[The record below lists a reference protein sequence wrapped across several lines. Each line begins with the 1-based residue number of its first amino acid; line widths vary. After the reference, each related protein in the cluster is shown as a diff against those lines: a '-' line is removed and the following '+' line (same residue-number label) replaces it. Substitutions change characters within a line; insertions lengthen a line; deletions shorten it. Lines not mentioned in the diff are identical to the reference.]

1 MKRTLAVILAGASLV
16 VSGCG
21 TGAASPSAV
30 VAPVTAAPIAS
41 DAAPSATEPAASA
54 SPDAAADECGGGK
67 AAKITFWHTYNT
79 DGPET
84 KQFDDVVIPAFE
96 RKCPNITVEAV
107 VQPYDGLHD
116 QLVTAVA
123 GGGLPDVMRMDI
135 IWTPEFAALGALAE
149 VDGMPGF
156 DEIKSAVFPGPLAT
170 NAYQGKYYGVPL
182 DTNTQVLIYNTK
194 LVPTAPTTFDEFAA
208 AATAMKGT
216 DQWGLGL
223 GGDGGWNVFPWFWS
237 GGGSVTD
244 DAYTKATGYLDSP
257 ASIAA
262 LQWLVDLSKDGLM
275 GPSATGGKPDSWGG
289 FQSGKYGMISDGPWF
304 FPIIGTAMGSN
315 VVGTTLPT
323 GPGGSISVIGGE
335 NLVTFK
341 SSQNQDAAWAFSRFM
356 LSDEAQMDMAA
367 VGQLPVTSSAAASK
381 AVTSVAYYA
390 PFIEQLKTA
399 KPRPVTPAWVKM
411 DPILTD
417 AFDAALRGKKTA
429 AEALHE
435 AAALIDP
442 LLAQ

>member
-16 VSGCG
+16 ISACG
-21 TGAASPSAV
+21 SSVASPS
-30 VAPVTAAPIAS
+30 VAGPGAS
-41 DAAPSATEPAASA
+41 TGTNPGSSPAAASA
-54 SPDAAADECGGGK
+54 SAAATVDECAGGK
-67 AAKITFWHTYNT
+67 DATITFWHTYNT

-84 KQFDDVVIPAFE
+84 KQFDAVVIPAFE
-96 RKCPNITVEAV
+96 RKCPNITVDAV

-156 DEIKSAVFPGPLAT
+156 DQIKTSVFPGPLAT
-170 NAYQGKYYGVPL
+170 NAYKGKYYGVPL
-182 DTNTQVLIYNTK
+182 DTNTQTLIYNTK
-194 LVPTAPTTFDEFAA
+194 LVPAAPKTLDEFKA
-208 AATAMKGT
+208 AATAMKGA

-223 GGDGGWNVFPWFWS
+223 GGAGGWNMFPWFWTA
-237 GGGSVTD
+237 GGTVTD
-244 DAYTKATGYLDSP
+244 DAYTKASGYLDSD

-262 LQWLVDLSKDGLM
+262 LQWIVDLSKDGLM

-289 FQSGKYGMISDGPWF
+289 FQSAKYGMISDGPWF
-304 FPIIGTAMGSN
+304 FPIIGTAMGPN
-315 VVGTTLPT
+315 VVSTTIPT

-341 SSQNQDAAWAFSRFM
+341 SSKNPDAAWAFSRFM

-367 VGQLPVTSSAAASK
+367 VGQLPVTQTAADSK
-381 AVTSVAYYA
+381 AVTNVAYYA

-417 AFDAALRGKKTA
+417 AFDTALRGKKTA
-429 AEALHE
+429 AEALHA

>member
-1 MKRTLAVILAGASLV
+1 MKRTLAVTFACATLV
-16 VSGCG
+16 VGACG
-21 TGAASPSAV
+21 TGVASPSAGG
-30 VAPVTAAPIAS
+30 AS
-41 DAAPSATEPAASA
+41 PSTETEPATSAPAASA
-54 SPDAAADECGGGK
+54 SQDAAADECAGGK
-67 AAKITFWHTYNT
+67 EATITFWHTYNT

-84 KQFDDVVIPAFE
+84 KQFDAVVIPAFE
-96 RKCPNITVEAV
+96 RKCPNITVKAI

-135 IWTPEFAALGALAE
+135 IWTPEFAALGALAQ

-156 DEIKSAVFPGPLAT
+156 DEIKASVFPGPLAT

-182 DTNTQVLIYNTK
+182 DTNTQVLIYNTN
-194 LVPTAPTTFDEFAA
+194 LVPVAPTTLDEVRAA
-208 AATAMKGT
+208 ALAMKGT

-223 GGDGGWNVFPWFWS
+223 GGSGGWNVFPWFWTA
-237 GGGSVTD
+237 GGSVTD
-244 DAYTKATGYLDSP
+244 DAYTKASGYLDSD

-262 LQWLVDLSKDGLM
+262 LQWLVDLTNDGLM

-289 FQSGKYGMISDGPWF
+289 FQSAKYGMLSDGPWF
-304 FPIIGTAMGSN
+304 FPIIGTAMGPN
-315 VVGTTLPT
+315 VVPATIPT

-341 SSQNQDAAWAFSRFM
+341 SSQNPEAAWAFSRFM

-367 VGQLPVTSSAAASK
+367 VGQLPVTESAAASK
-381 AVTSVAYYA
+381 AVTNVAYYA

-442 LLAQ
+442 ILVP